1 MKTSSVFLY
10 YCLGFAWNVFLI
22 YFLSTLSRK
31 GEKKSSDV
39 LAYGGLWRFL
49 TVLNLVLQAV
59 FNGVSLLVDAF
70 VLMKQQQIAK
80 SMFPFR
86 DLLYAGLAFPVSTFI
101 FTSFWTLY
109 LYDRQLIYPKSLDLI
124 FPVWMNHAMH
134 TVIFPLVLVDLF
146 ITPHHYPSKGKGL
159 SLLGIA
165 SSAYLCW
172 ILWIYSVTGKW
183 VYPVF
188 EALSP
193 LAIAAFF
200 FGSAAL
206 LLFIYN
212 TGEFLCHMIWGDS
225 IVRLDVYRSKSK

>member
-86 DLLYAGLAFPVSTFI
+86 DLLYAGLAFPVST
-101 FTSFWTLY
+101 
-109 LYDRQLIYPKSLDLI
+109 
-124 FPVWMNHAMH
+124 H